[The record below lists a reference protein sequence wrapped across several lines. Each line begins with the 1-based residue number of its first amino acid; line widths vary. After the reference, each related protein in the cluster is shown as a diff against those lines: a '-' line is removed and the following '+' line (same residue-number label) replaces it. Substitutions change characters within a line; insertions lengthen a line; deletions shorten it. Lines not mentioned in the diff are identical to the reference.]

1 MRRGAAPARPIRRP
15 SRRNSQETIL
25 SLDLYTRFVVAL
37 LAILALLAV
46 FAWLVRRYGAGG
58 RTMGGGKRRL
68 SIVEVAPI
76 DGKRRLVL
84 LRRHVTQHLLLLR
97 PHGAPLLE
105 SGIAASPP
113 SPPSSPSPSLEPRL
127 PAPIH

>member
-1 MRRGAAPARPIRRP
+1 
-15 SRRNSQETIL
+15 L

-37 LAILALLAV
+37 VAILALLAV

-84 LRRHVTQHLLLLR
+84 LRRDVTEHLVLLG
-97 PHGAPLLE
+97 PDGALLVE

-113 SPPSSPSPSLEPRL
+113 SPPSSPSASVEPSFAALIDRTPS
-127 PAPIH
+127 